1 MIVHKS
7 LSHMNLFGL
16 RIHREI
22 SKIRTITGNHFAS
35 LTAIITITII
45 IIIIIIII
53 VIIITIIV
61 VVVIIIII
69 IIIVIV
75 IIIIIINQYHFRS
88 YRTTVILHLVQSLST
103 PCTARNL

>member
-1 MIVHKS
+1 MIVHQS

-22 SKIRTITGNHFAS
+22 SKIRAITGNHFVS
-35 LTAIITITII
+35 LTAIITIT

-69 IIIVIV
+69 IIIIIVIV
-75 IIIIIINQYHFRS
+75 IIIINQYHFRT